1 MTACVYSAYL
11 YKKQAKLIRINRTKV
26 GDCNLFHKKAFACK
40 DTTTIPY
47 TNFIFTIMKD
57 IRPIKRNDD
66 YTCDEGVDI
75 SQFRKGWDKE
85 KIRKIYEKLE
95 KEKGQE

>member
-1 MTACVYSAYL
+1 
-11 YKKQAKLIRINRTKV
+11 
-26 GDCNLFHKKAFACK
+26 
-40 DTTTIPY
+40 
-47 TNFIFTIMKD
+47 MKD
-57 IRPIKRNDD
+57 IKPIKRYDD
-66 YTCDEGVDI
+66 YTCDEGVHI

>member
-1 MTACVYSAYL
+1 MFGITIFS
-11 YKKQAKLIRINRTKV
+11 I
-26 GDCNLFHKKAFACK
+26 KKAFACK

-57 IRPIKRNDD
+57 IRPIKKKDD
-66 YTCDEGVDI
+66 YACDEGVDI
-75 SQFRKGWDKE
+75 SQFRKGWDQE

-95 KEKGQE
+95 NEKGRE